1 LYYPLC
7 ASLYTLFI
15 KMDPQDL
22 KSLQILEEID
32 NTHSTS
38 QRYLARKLNIS
49 LGLANSFIKRLAKK
63 GYVKITTIPRKRVKY
78 ILTPKGFAEKSRL
91 TYEFIQYS
99 FSLYKEALKKL
110 KDLLNNLEKK
120 KVKKVVFYG
129 VSDLAEI
136 ASISLKA
143 MDIELV
149 GVVDDSKK
157 GRQFLDFT
165 IRTTAELRGLEFD
178 RIIITTLES
187 KELMVD
193 KLLNINVP
201 KEKIIM
207 LE

>member
-7 ASLYTLFI
+7 ASLYTLLI

-165 IRTTAELRGLEFD
+165 IRTTAELRELEFD

-187 KELMVD
+187 KKLMVD

>member
-1 LYYPLC
+1 MYYPLC

>member
-1 LYYPLC
+1 MYYPLC
-7 ASLYTLFI
+7 ASLYTLLI

-187 KELMVD
+187 KKLMVD

>member
-1 LYYPLC
+1 MYYPLC
-7 ASLYTLFI
+7 ASLYTLLI

-165 IRTTAELRGLEFD
+165 IRTTAELRELEFD

-187 KELMVD
+187 KKLMVD

>member
-165 IRTTAELRGLEFD
+165 IRTTAELRELEFD

-187 KELMVD
+187 KKLMVD